1 MNGLP
6 LNKPSMESLP
16 SNYHQTLLLLKER
29 IKLAQYKSLSLV
41 NTELILMYLDF
52 GKVLSEKSKSG
63 WGDSIVDNLSKDLQS
78 EYAGVKGFSS
88 RNLRK
93 MKLVFEE
100 TELHPIWPQL
110 VAKIPWGHTNLIFSK
125 LKDTEKRTFY
135 LQKCI
140 ERGWSRAI
148 LEEEIKFDSFTKTNQ
163 FQSNFS
169 NTIDENKLIDYRL
182 EFKDEY
188 NLSFLNL
195 EDIHSERELEN
206 AIVNNITKTLGQFG
220 NDFAFMGRQFR
231 LELDEKEY
239 FVDILFYHRK
249 LKSMIAIELKTSEFK
264 PEHSQQL
271 NWYLQLL
278 DKTIKYPEDNQSIGI
293 LLCKTKSKLTVEYA
307 LEMANK
313 PIGVATYNYRQ
324 LPENIAKYLPTEQ
337 EFEKI
342 LQFNTDLE

>member
-1 MNGLP
+1 MENLP
-6 LNKPSMESLP
+6 V
-16 SNYHQTLLLLKER
+16 NYHETLLLLKER

-41 NTELILMYLDF
+41 NTEMILMYLDF
-52 GKVLSEKSKSG
+52 GKVLSERLKLG
-63 WGDSIVDNLSKDLQS
+63 WGESIVDNLSKDLQI
-78 EYAGVKGFSS
+78 EYSGVKGFSS
-88 RNLRK
+88 RNLRR
-93 MKLVFEE
+93 MKLIYEE
-100 TELHPIWPQL
+100 IEHNSIWTQA
-110 VAKIPWGHTNLIFSK
+110 VAKIPWGHTNIIFSK
-125 LKDTEKRTFY
+125 LKDSERRSFY
-135 LQKCI
+135 LQKCQ
-140 ERGWSRAI
+140 ERGWSRAV
-148 LEEEIKFDSFTKTNQ
+148 LEEEILFDSFAKAND

-169 NTIDENKLIDYRL
+169 STIAENKLIEYRL

-195 EDIHSERELEN
+195 EDIHTERELEN
-206 AIVNNITKTLGQFG
+206 AIVNNITRTLGQFG
-220 NDFAFMGRQFR
+220 NDFAFMGKQFR

-239 FVDILFYHRK
+239 FIDILFYHRK

-337 EFEKI
+337 EFEK
-342 LQFNTDLE
+342 LLRSNTDDK